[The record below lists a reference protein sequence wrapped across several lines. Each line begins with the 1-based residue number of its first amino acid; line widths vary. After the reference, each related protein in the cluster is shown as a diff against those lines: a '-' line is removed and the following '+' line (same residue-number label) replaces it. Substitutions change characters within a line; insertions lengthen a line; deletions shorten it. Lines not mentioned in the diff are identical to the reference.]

1 MQNLA
6 AVILSFLRLALRLLD
21 SLDKAAADDFR
32 RSVAADPAGMLV
44 SKLGGKDTDT
54 VYAHTDKPLQGESE
68 RN

>member
-32 RSVAADPAGMLV
+32 RSVAADPTGVLV
-44 SKLGGKDTDT
+44 AKLGGKDKDT
-54 VYAHTDKPLQGESE
+54 VYARTGEHPKSE
-68 RN
+68 P